1 MAHNPVL
8 AAHKEWIGYLQP
20 VGLVVSPHALLAAQ
34 AVVSELVSEPQQRL
48 RALPR
53 PFHLPTL
60 TAEILGWRPADLAG
74 GPGGPPLPDD
84 LAHPLPEY
92 GETLRPTFAVPDPS
106 KLSHAPGAHTHP
118 WLLLI
123 QDLSPGTDLDAP
135 APASSHNWDA
145 PPQAKFERLLRETG
159 VPIGLL
165 HNGTHLRLV
174 YAPRGETSG
183 HLTFPLEFMT
193 TVAGRQS
200 LGACLMLLNAD
211 RLFSESDNRRLP
223 ALLSESRKYQ
233 NEVST
238 RLAEQV
244 LGALLELL
252 RGFQAADEATR
263 GALLGA
269 LSREDPQHIYGG
281 LLTVLL
287 RLVFLLYA
295 EDRGLMPGEP
305 TWTGHYSVTGLYLQL
320 REDAGRHPDTMD
332 QRYGAWPALLSLFR
346 LVYTGGTHDRLHLPA
361 REGRLFD
368 PDSYPFLEGR
378 TRSEAWQPGERR
390 EAPRVPDGVLW
401 RVLQALLLLDGE
413 RLSYRSLDVEQIGSV
428 YESMMGFKL
437 ERAHGPS
444 IAVRP
449 QHVVV
454 DLAEVLRQKPEA
466 RAKFLKEQ
474 AHCDLTG
481 ASLAALK
488 AAQNPEDVIA
498 ALGRKQSH
506 RTPAI
511 VPAGSLYLQP
521 GEERRKSGSHY
532 TPRSLTGPIV
542 RTTLRPV
549 LESLGEHPTPE
560 QILDLKLCDPAM
572 GSGAF
577 LVEAARQLGEHLRR
591 AWDLHKCTP
600 TIPPDEDPDLHARRL
615 VAQRC
620 LYGVDKNPFAVDLAK
635 LSLWL
640 VTLAKDHAFTF
651 LDHALKHGDS
661 LVGLNKGQIA
671 EFRWDHET
679 RLSGPLFEHFK
690 RQVGKA
696 TALRREIFL
705 LSDEQ
710 DAAKRSTLK
719 SADDA
724 IHEARLVG
732 DAAISAFFSEDSDKK
747 RQQRREELYKETVQP
762 AQNGDAKALNR
773 LEQLSQALRSG
784 DKPVSPFH
792 WEIEFP
798 EVFDRE
804 NPGFDCFVGNPP
816 FAGRN
821 TIFNTGGEA
830 YLYLLIDL
838 TPEAHGSS
846 DLVAYFF
853 RRSFALARHRGTLG
867 FIATNTV
874 AQGDTRTTGLRWITS
889 HGGSIYEARRRV
901 KWPGQAA
908 VVVSVVHITR
918 GPAVSCYLDQVPVR
932 GISHFLSPGTA
943 RDPVPLQ
950 ANRATS
956 FMGNKVYGQGF
967 IFDDSDPA
975 STPLAEMASLIN
987 HDVRNAERI
996 FEYMGGE
1003 DLNKSAAQVPTRY
1016 VINFNNWT
1024 EAEARSWSDLLAIV
1038 EAKVRPERE
1047 KLGNNGDARRRKV
1060 HWWHW
1065 GQAAHALMAR
1075 TESLSRVLAISQV
1088 TTHLSFSF
1096 QPSRR
1101 ILSHGVAVIASESY
1115 AMFGSIQCRAHEVW
1129 ARFFGS
1135 SMKDDL
1141 RYTPSDC
1148 FETFPFPENWQQSEP
1163 LERIGERYYTFRAE
1177 LMVRNNEGLTTT
1189 YNRFHDP
1196 DERDP
1201 DILKLREFHGEMDHA
1216 VLTAYGWSD
1225 LAERATCEFRLDYE
1239 DDDEPSDD
1247 DAPRARTKKKPW
1259 RYRWPQD
1266 FHDEVLARLLDLNQ
1280 VRAEQERLAGLAATP
1295 KSIKPKPTAKKVSK
1309 ASAKKTA
1316 TPTQTALLPP
1326 DED

>member
-1 MAHNPVL
+1 MALNPVL

-48 RALPR
+48 RALAR
-53 PFHLPTL
+53 PFDLPTL
-60 TAEILGWRPADLAG
+60 TTELLGWRPADLAG
-74 GPGGPPLPDD
+74 GPGGPPLPDE

-106 KLSHAPGAHTHP
+106 APHAHS

-123 QDLSPGTDLDAP
+123 QDLPQGTDLDAP
-135 APASSHNWDA
+135 APASSHGWDA

-165 HNGTHLRLV
+165 HNGALLRLV

-200 LGACLMLLNAD
+200 LGACLMLLGSD
-211 RLFSESDNRRLP
+211 RLFSEADNRRLP
-223 ALLSESRKYQ
+223 ALLAESRKYQ

-263 GALLGA
+263 GTLLGE
-269 LSREDPQHIYGG
+269 LSRSDPQHIYGG

-305 TWTGHYSVTGLYLQL
+305 TWAAHYSVTGLYLQL
-320 REDAGRHPDTMD
+320 REDAGRYPDTMD
-332 QRYGAWPALLSLFR
+332 QRYGSWPALLSLFR
-346 LVYTGGTHDRLHLPA
+346 LVYTGGTHDHLHLPA

-368 PDSYPFLEGR
+368 PDSYPYLEGR
-378 TRSEAWQPGERR
+378 LRGERWQPGERR

-401 RVLQALLLLDGE
+401 RVLQGLLILDGE

-454 DLAEVLRQKPEA
+454 DLAALLSQKPDA
-466 RAKFLKEQ
+466 RAKLLKES
-474 AHCDLTG
+474 AGCDLTG

-488 AAQNPEDVIA
+488 AAKTPEDAVA

-542 RTTLRPV
+542 RTTLRPI
-549 LESLGEHPTPE
+549 LEALGEHPTPA

-591 AWDLHKCTP
+591 AWDLYKSTP

-640 VTLAKDHAFTF
+640 VTLAKDHPFTF

-671 EFRWDHET
+671 ECRWDHEA
-679 RLSGPLFEHFK
+679 RLPGPLFEHFRK
-690 RQVGKA
+690 QVGKA
-696 TALRREIFL
+696 TALRREIHL
-705 LSDEQ
+705 LTDEQ
-710 DAAKRSTLK
+710 DAAKRTTLK
-719 SADDA
+719 NADDA
-724 IHEARLVG
+724 IHEARLIG
-732 DAAISAFFSEDSDKK
+732 DAAISAYFSEDSDKK
-747 RQQRREELYKETVQP
+747 RNQRREEIYKETVQP
-762 AQNGDAKALNR
+762 AQNGDPRALNR
-773 LEQLSQALRSG
+773 LKQISRELRSG

-816 FAGRN
+816 FL
-821 TIFNTGGEA
+821 GGKRISTTFGDS
-830 YLYLLIDL
+830 YRDWL
-838 TPEAHGSS
+838 TTSTVDANSNADIVSH
-846 DLVAYFF
+846 FF
-853 RRSFALARHRGTLG
+853 RRAFSYLRLNGSTGLV
-867 FIATNTV
+867 ATNTV
-874 AQGDTRTTGLRWITS
+874 AQGDTREAGIQWICL
-889 HGGSIYEARRRV
+889 HDGEIYEAHKRV
-901 KWPGQAA
+901 RWPGAAA
-908 VVVSVVHITR
+908 VVVSVIHIKKGEYR
-918 GPAVSCYLDQVPVR
+918 GQKILNSTPTSR
-932 GISHFLSPGTA
+932 ISAFLFHAGGDLPPTALGSNANRSFIGCDIKGLGFTFDDTTEAANPLALMEKLIA
-943 RDPVPLQ
+943 RDRRNAAIISPYLGGEEL
-950 ANRATS
+950 N
-956 FMGNKVYGQGF
+956 
-967 IFDDSDPA
+967 SDPRHQH
-975 STPLAEMASLIN
+975 N
-987 HDVRNAERI
+987 
-996 FEYMGGE
+996 
-1003 DLNKSAAQVPTRY
+1003 RY
-1016 VINFNNWT
+1016 VINFKNMPLEDAQAWP
-1024 EAEARSWSDLLAIV
+1024 DLIAVLK
-1038 EAKVRPERE
+1038 EKVKPERE
-1047 KLGNNGDARRRKV
+1047 KKSREVATWP
-1060 HWWHW
+1060 WWQFW
-1065 GQAAHALMAR
+1065 RTRQDLYRALAGLPRTLAASRHQHNWAVTFIPTTITFSEALVLFTSDSSAD
-1075 TESLSRVLAISQV
+1075 LAVLQSRL
-1088 TTHLSFSF
+1088 
-1096 QPSRR
+1096 
-1101 ILSHGVAVIASESY
+1101 
-1115 AMFGSIQCRAHEVW
+1115 HEIW
-1129 ARFFGS
+1129 TRFFGS
-1135 SMKDDL
+1135 SLEDRL

-1148 FETFPFPENWQQSEP
+1148 FETFPFPPDWQQNP
-1163 LERIGERYYTFRAE
+1163 ALEHAGKRYYEFRAE

-1196 DERDP
+1196 DERSP
-1201 DILKLREFHGEMDHA
+1201 DLLELRELHAEMDRA
-1216 VLTAYGWSD
+1216 VLTAYGWTD

-1239 DDDEPSDD
+1239 DDDAAADD
-1247 DAPRARTKKKPW
+1247 DAPRARAKKKPW
-1259 RYRWPQD
+1259 RYRWPQE

-1280 VRAEQERLAGLAATP
+1280 QRAEQERLTGLAAEAAT
-1295 KSIKPKPTAKKVSK
+1295 KSPSKKTAKKTSK
-1309 ASAKKTA
+1309 RSTKAPGA
-1316 TPTQTALLPP
+1316 TQTTFISS